1 MRRFLLASAI
11 ALGALAATAIVADAL
26 FPPDLGRARIKSTV
40 VIDADGVM
48 LRPFETA
55 DGKWRLAVRTDDV
68 DPRYLALLRAYEDHR
83 FFDHRGVD
91 PLALLRAAGQWLSA
105 GHVVS
110 GGSTLTMQVARLLEP
125 EPRGVRAK
133 LRQIARAIQLE
144 ARYDKNEIL
153 ALYLTLAPFGGNL
166 EGVRAASLAYFG
178 KEPARLS
185 LDQAALLVALPQSPE
200 RLRPDRHPEAAARG
214 REKVLNR
221 LRDAGAITAPEFA
234 EAAAAP
240 LPQQRLAF
248 PFHAPHLA
256 QRLAATASP
265 GIAIATLIDG
275 PLQQRIERLAREE
288 RRWFGDGANL
298 AVVIVENRTRAVRA
312 YLGGADFFAPAGE
325 IDLAQSRRSPGSALK
340 PFVYAM
346 GFDDGVIHPAT
357 LIDDAPMRFGDYAP
371 RDFERSFQGTVT
383 VREALQLSLNVP
395 AVAVTERIGAVRLV
409 ASLRAAGATLRFPRL
424 SGAPSLAVALGGVGL
439 SLADLTMLYADIADG
454 GTGRT
459 LRFTGAA
466 ESGSTRLM
474 SATAARFLRDILAG
488 SPLPP
493 GWSDITAGERRRAV
507 AFKTGTS
514 YGFRDAWAVGF
525 SARYTVGVWVGRADG
540 TPRPGHFGRNTAAPI
555 MLKLFDL
562 LLAQGDGAPATIAE
576 TENGAAVPAALRHF
590 RREPLA
596 ASPAIAPPQILFPP
610 DGAMIDAREGTGVA
624 LKAEGGNG
632 PLTWLV
638 DGAPL
643 RVEHFAADTFWQPT
657 GTGFARIAVIDAD
670 GRSAAVRVRV
680 KSGP

>member
-1 MRRFLLASAI
+1 MRRYLMASALTL
-11 ALGALAATAIVADAL
+11 AALAATAILADAL
-26 FPPDLGRARIKSTV
+26 FPPDLGRARITSAV
-40 VIDADGVM
+40 VVDADGAM
-48 LRPFETA
+48 LRPFATA
-55 DGKWRLAVRTDDV
+55 DGKWRLAARADDV
-68 DPRYLALLRAYEDHR
+68 DPRYLALLRTYEDHR
-83 FFDHRGVD
+83 FFDHHGVD
-91 PLALLRAAGQWLSA
+91 PLALLRAAAQWLSA

-125 EPRGVRAK
+125 GPRGIGAK
-133 LRQIARAIQLE
+133 LRQIARATQLE

-178 KEPARLS
+178 KEPGRLS
-185 LDQAALLVALPQSPE
+185 LDEAALLVALPQSPE

-221 LRDAGAITAPEFA
+221 LRDAGAISPREFA

-240 LPQQRLAF
+240 LPRQRLAF

-256 QRLAATASP
+256 QRLAAAASP
-265 GIAIATLIDG
+265 ATAIATLIDG
-275 PLQQRIERLAREE
+275 PLQQRVERLARDE

-325 IDLAQSRRSPGSALK
+325 IDLAQSRRSPGSVLK

-357 LIDDAPMRFGDYAP
+357 LIDDAPTRFGDYAP

-395 AVAVTERIGAVRLV
+395 AVAVTERVGAVRLV

-424 SGAPSLAVALGGVGL
+424 AGAPSLPVALAGVGI

-454 GTGRT
+454 GASRA
-459 LRFTGAA
+459 LRFTAA
-466 ESGSTRLM
+466 GESGSRRLM
-474 SATAARFLRDILAG
+474 SATAARYLRDILAG
-488 SPLPP
+488 SPRPP
-493 GWSDITAGERRRAV
+493 GWSEMRAGERRAV

-514 YGFRDAWAVGF
+514 YGFRDAWSAGF

-562 LLAQGDGAPATIAE
+562 LPAHGDASPAAIADAEDGAALP
-576 TENGAAVPAALRHF
+576 PALRHF

-596 ASPAIAPPQILFPP
+596 ASQTTAPPQILFPP
-610 DGAMIDAREGTGVA
+610 DDAMIDTRDGTGVA
-624 LKAEGGNG
+624 LKAEGGSG

-638 DGAPL
+638 DGTPL
-643 RVEHFAADTFWQPT
+643 FSERFAADTFWQPK
-657 GTGFARIAVIDAD
+657 GSGFARIAVIDAE

-680 KSGP
+680 KTAP

>member
-1 MRRFLLASAI
+1 MRRLLTAGAI
-11 ALGALAATAIVADAL
+11 AIALAATAVVADTL
-26 FPPDLGRARIKSTV
+26 FPPDLGRARTTSTV
-40 VIDADGVM
+40 VLDAEGAM
-48 LRPFETA
+48 LRPLETA
-55 DGKWRLAVRTDDV
+55 DDKWRLAARTEDV
-68 DPRYLALLRAYEDHR
+68 DRRYLALLRAYEDRR

-105 GHVVS
+105 GHIVS

-125 EPRGVRAK
+125 RPRGVGAK
-133 LRQIARAIQLE
+133 LHQIARAIQLE
-144 ARYDKNEIL
+144 ARYDKSEIL

-185 LDQAALLVALPQSPE
+185 LGEAALLVALPQSPE

-221 LRDAGAITAPEFA
+221 LRDAGAITPQEFA
-234 EAAAAP
+234 EASAAP
-240 LPQQRLAF
+240 LPEQRLAF

-256 QRLAATASP
+256 RRLAATAP
-265 GIAIATLIDG
+265 AGTAIATLVDG
-275 PLQQRIERLAREE
+275 PLQQRVERLARDE

-298 AVVIVENRTRAVRA
+298 AIVIVENRTRAVRA

-325 IDLAQSRRSPGSALK
+325 IDLVQSRRSPGSTLK

-346 GFDDGVIHPAT
+346 GFDDGIIHPAT

-395 AVAVTERIGAVRLV
+395 AVAVTERVGAVRLV

-424 SGAPSLAVALGGVGL
+424 AGAPSLPVVLGGVGL

-454 GTGRT
+454 GASRA
-459 LRFTGAA
+459 LRYTAAA
-466 ESGSTRLM
+466 ESATARLM
-474 SATAARFLRDILAG
+474 SATAAHHLRDILAG

-493 GWSDITAGERRRAV
+493 GWSDLTAGERRGGV

-525 SARYTVGVWVGRADG
+525 SGRYTVGVWVGRADG

-562 LLAQGDGAPATIAE
+562 LPRDGEAPPAIAEAEPAT
-576 TENGAAVPAALRHF
+576 PLPPALRHF

-596 ASPAIAPPQILFPP
+596 ASAANAAPQILFPP
-610 DGAMIDAREGTGVA
+610 DGALIDADAGAGVA

-632 PLTWLV
+632 ALTWLV
-638 DGAPL
+638 DGTPL
-643 RVEHFAADTFWQPT
+643 ATEHFAADTFWQPK
-657 GTGFARIAVIDAD
+657 GNGFARIAVIDAE

-680 KSGP
+680 KTAP

>member
-1 MRRFLLASAI
+1 MMQRLLMAGAAAI
-11 ALGALAATAIVADAL
+11 AIAATAIGADAL
-26 FPPDLGRARIKSTV
+26 FPPDLGRARTTSTIV
-40 VIDADGVM
+40 VDADNAM

-55 DGKWRLAVRTDDV
+55 DGKWRLAARTDDV
-68 DPRYLALLRAYEDHR
+68 DRRYLALLRAYEDRR
-83 FFDHRGVD
+83 FFEHRGVD

-125 EPRGVRAK
+125 RPRGIGAK
-133 LRQIARAIQLE
+133 LRQIARATQLE
-144 ARYDKNEIL
+144 VHYDKNEVL

-185 LDQAALLVALPQSPE
+185 LDEAALLVALPQSPE
-200 RLRPDRHPEAAARG
+200 RLRPDRHPEAAAGG
-214 REKVLNR
+214 REKVLHR
-221 LRDAGAITAPEFA
+221 LRDAGVITDQEFA

-256 QRLAATASP
+256 QRLAAIARP
-265 GIAIATLIDG
+265 GNAIATLIDG
-275 PLQQRIERLAREE
+275 PLQQRVERLARDE

-298 AVVIVENRTRAVRA
+298 AIVIVENRTRAVRA

-340 PFVYAM
+340 PFVYAL
-346 GFDDGVIHPAT
+346 GFDDGIIHPAT

-395 AVAVTERIGAVRLV
+395 AVAVTERVGAVRLV

-424 SGAPSLAVALGGVGL
+424 AGAPSLPVALGGVGI
-439 SLADLTMLYADIADG
+439 SLADLTMLYANIADG
-454 GTGRT
+454 GTSRA
-459 LRFTGAA
+459 LRFIAA
-466 ESGSTRLM
+466 AASGSTRLM
-474 SATAARFLRDILAG
+474 SATAARYLREILAG

-493 GWSDITAGERRRAV
+493 GWSEMTVGERRRAIS
-507 AFKTGTS
+507 FKTGTS

-562 LLAQGDGAPATIAE
+562 LPAQGDAPPAAIADS
-576 TENGAAVPAALRHF
+576 ENGARLPPALRHF
-590 RREPLA
+590 RREPLT
-596 ASPAIAPPQILFPP
+596 ASPTIAAPQILFPP

-632 PLTWLV
+632 PLTWLI
-638 DGAPL
+638 DGTPL
-643 RVEHFAADTFWQPT
+643 SAERLAADTFWQPH
-657 GTGFARIAVIDAD
+657 GSGFARIAVIDSD

-680 KSGP
+680 KGGP

>member
-1 MRRFLLASAI
+1 MMWRLLTAGAIAI
-11 ALGALAATAIVADAL
+11 ALAAAAMLADAL
-26 FPPDLGRARIKSTV
+26 FPPDLGRAHAISTV
-40 VIDADGVM
+40 VLDAEGAM

-55 DGKWRLAVRTDDV
+55 DGKWRLAARIDDV
-68 DPRYLALLRAYEDHR
+68 DPRYLTLLRAYEDHR

-125 EPRGVRAK
+125 RPRGIGTK
-133 LRQIARAIQLE
+133 LRQVARAIQLE
-144 ARYDKNEIL
+144 ARYDKREIL

-185 LDQAALLVALPQSPE
+185 LGEAALLVALPQSPE
-200 RLRPDRHPEAAARG
+200 RLRPDRYPEAAARG
-214 REKVLNR
+214 RDKVLNR
-221 LRDAGAITAPEFA
+221 LRDAGAITAQEFA
-234 EAAAAP
+234 EASAAP
-240 LPQQRLAF
+240 LPEQRLAF

-256 QRLAATASP
+256 QRLAATAVP
-265 GIAIATLIDG
+265 GKAITTHIDG
-275 PLQQRIERLAREE
+275 PLQERIERLARDE

-298 AVVIVENRTRAVRA
+298 AIVIVENRTRAVQA

-325 IDLAQSRRSPGSALK
+325 IDLAQSRRSPGSTLK

-346 GFDDGVIHPAT
+346 GFDDGIIDPAT
-357 LIDDAPMRFGDYAP
+357 LIDDTPMRFGDYAP

-395 AVAVTERIGAVRLV
+395 AVAVTERVGAVRLV
-409 ASLRAAGATLRFPRL
+409 ASLRTAGVTLRFPRL
-424 SGAPSLAVALGGVGL
+424 AGAPSLPVALGGVGL

-454 GTGRT
+454 GTSRA
-459 LRFTGAA
+459 LRYTAAA
-466 ESGSTRLM
+466 ESATARLM
-474 SATAARFLRDILAG
+474 SATAARYLHDILAG

-493 GWSDITAGERRRAV
+493 GWSALTASGRRRAV

-514 YGFRDAWAVGF
+514 YGFRDAWSVGF

-540 TPRPGHFGRNTAAPI
+540 TPRPGHFGRNTAAPL

-562 LLAQGDGAPATIAE
+562 LPRDGEPAPAIAE
-576 TENGAAVPAALRHF
+576 TEAAAPLPPALRHF

-596 ASPAIAPPQILFPP
+596 ASAASAAPQILFPP

-632 PLTWLV
+632 ALTWLV
-638 DGAPL
+638 DGTPL
-643 RVEHFAADTFWQPT
+643 ATERFAADTFWQPK
-657 GTGFARIAVIDAD
+657 GNGFARIAVIDAD

-680 KSGP
+680 KTAP

>member
-1 MRRFLLASAI
+1 
-11 ALGALAATAIVADAL
+11 
-26 FPPDLGRARIKSTV
+26 
-40 VIDADGVM
+40 
-48 LRPFETA
+48 
-55 DGKWRLAVRTDDV
+55 
-68 DPRYLALLRAYEDHR
+68 
-83 FFDHRGVD
+83 
-91 PLALLRAAGQWLSA
+91 
-105 GHVVS
+105 
-110 GGSTLTMQVARLLEP
+110 
-125 EPRGVRAK
+125 
-133 LRQIARAIQLE
+133 
-144 ARYDKNEIL
+144 
-153 ALYLTLAPFGGNL
+153 
-166 EGVRAASLAYFG
+166 
-178 KEPARLS
+178 
-185 LDQAALLVALPQSPE
+185 VALPQSPE
-200 RLRPDRHPEAAARG
+200 RLRPDRHPEAAAQG

-221 LRDAGAITAPEFA
+221 LRDAGVITPQEFA

-240 LPQQRLAF
+240 LPRQRTGF

-256 QRLAATASP
+256 QRLAAAASP
-265 GIAIATLIDG
+265 GTAIATLIDG
-275 PLQQRIERLAREE
+275 PLQQRVERLARDE

-346 GFDDGVIHPAT
+346 GFDDGLIHPAT

-395 AVAVTERIGAVRLV
+395 AVAVTERVGAVRLV

-424 SGAPSLAVALGGVGL
+424 AGAPSLPVALGGVGL

-454 GTGRT
+454 GTGRA
-459 LRFTGAA
+459 LRFVTAA

-474 SATAARFLRDILAG
+474 SATAARYLRDILAG

-493 GWSDITAGERRRAV
+493 GWSEMTAGERRRAV

-555 MLKLFDL
+555 MLKLFEL
-562 LLAQGDGAPATIAE
+562 LPRQGDTSPAASAE
-576 TENGAAVPAALRHF
+576 AENGAALPPALRHF

-596 ASPAIAPPQILFPP
+596 ASQSGAPPQILFPP
-610 DGAMIDAREGTGVA
+610 DGAIIDARDGTGVA

-638 DGAPL
+638 DGTPL
-643 RVEHFAADTFWQPT
+643 FAERFAADTFWEPKSS
-657 GTGFARIAVIDAD
+657 GFARIAVIDGE

>member
-1 MRRFLLASAI
+1 MRRRLLVASVA
-11 ALGALAATAIVADAL
+11 AACALAVAVLAADAL
-26 FPPDLGRARIKSTV
+26 FPPDLGRARATSTV
-40 VIDADGVM
+40 VLGADHAM

-55 DGKWRLAVRTDDV
+55 DGKWRLAARADEV
-68 DPRYLALLRAYEDHR
+68 DQRYLTLLGAYEDHR
-83 FFDHRGVD
+83 FFDHHGVD
-91 PLALLRAAGQWLSA
+91 PLALLRAAGQWMRA

-125 EPRGVRAK
+125 RPRGIGAK

-185 LDQAALLVALPQSPE
+185 LGEAALLVALPQSPE

-214 REKVLNR
+214 RDKVLHR
-221 LRDAGAITAPEFA
+221 LLDAGAITPQEMA
-234 EAAAAP
+234 EATSETP
-240 LPQQRLAF
+240 PSQRLAF

-256 QRLAATASP
+256 QRLTAASALGTT
-265 GIAIATLIDG
+265 IATLIDG
-275 PLQQRIERLAREE
+275 SLQRRVERLARDE
-288 RRWFGDGANL
+288 RRWFGDGEVGA
-298 AVVIVENRTRAVRA
+298 VENRTRAVRA
-312 YLGGADFFAPAGE
+312 YVGGADFFGAAGE
-325 IDLAQSRRSPGSALK
+325 IDLAQSRRSPGSTLK

-346 GFDDGVIHPAT
+346 GFDDGIIHPAT
-357 LIDDAPMRFGDYAP
+357 LIEDAPMRFGDYAP

-395 AVAVTERIGAVRLV
+395 AVAVLERVGAVRLV
-409 ASLRAAGATLRFPRL
+409 ASLRGAGAGLRFPRL
-424 SGAPSLAVALGGVGL
+424 AGAPSLPVALGGVGI

-454 GTGRT
+454 GAGKT
-459 LRFTGAA
+459 LRFAASA
-466 ESGSTRLM
+466 ESGGATRLM
-474 SATAARFLRDILAG
+474 SATAARYLRDILTG

-493 GWSDITAGERRRAV
+493 GWSDMAARPRHHAV

-525 SARYTVGVWVGRADG
+525 SPRYTVGVWVGRADG
-540 TPRPGHFGRNTAAPI
+540 TARPGHFGRNTAAPI

-562 LLAQGDGAPATIAE
+562 LPAEGDAPAPITAE
-576 TENGAAVPAALRHF
+576 GENALPPALRYF
-590 RREPLA
+590 RREAQA
-596 ASPAIAPPQILFPP
+596 APQAIAPPQIHFPP
-610 DGAMIDAREGTGVA
+610 DGAVIDAGRGAGVA

-632 PLTWLV
+632 ALTWLI

-643 RVEHFAADTFWQPT
+643 AAERYAADTFWQPA
-657 GTGFARIAVIDAD
+657 GAGFARIAVIDAD

-680 KSGP
+680 KGGP